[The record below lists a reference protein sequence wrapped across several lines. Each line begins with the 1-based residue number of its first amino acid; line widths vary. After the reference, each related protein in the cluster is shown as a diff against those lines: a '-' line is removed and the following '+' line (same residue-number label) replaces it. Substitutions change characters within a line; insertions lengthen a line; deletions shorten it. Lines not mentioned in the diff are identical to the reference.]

1 MPEKNMPEQKMTGA
15 RDFAIVIMAAGK
27 GTRLKSRRAK
37 VLHEIGG
44 QPLLAHVIKAAQQVV
59 PAEHIHVIIGHQ
71 AESVR
76 AAVAP
81 MGVKFVL
88 QAEQRGTGHAIMCA
102 REHVAGYRNILVL
115 SGDVPLVRPE
125 TIARLR
131 DFHLGKKAA
140 MTVLTAVP
148 PDPFGYGRVIRAG
161 LPKTRK
167 TGALWGPGAGS
178 DRVKAI
184 VEQKALTKAQQK
196 AREINSGIYAFAAR
210 PLFANIDR
218 LTTGNAHHE
227 FYLTDMAAIL
237 VKSRATVIALQA
249 ADPAE
254 VLGANTLA
262 ELASLDAAMRMR
274 KCHDLMAA
282 GVSIYRPETCVID
295 PDVEI
300 GADTILEPFVQ
311 ILGRTRIGSDCRI
324 RSFSVIR
331 DSQIAGNVLVRNG
344 CIIDQAVIASGAE
357 LGPYSHLRPG
367 SEIGERAHVGNFVET
382 KKTKLG
388 RGSKAN
394 HLTYLGDSEIG
405 PGVNVGAG
413 TITCNYDGTSKHM
426 TVIEEGAFIGSD
438 ATLVA
443 PLRVGKGAYVA
454 AGSTITEDVPP
465 DALAL
470 GRSRQITKEGWARRR
485 RDELAKSKAGK

>member
-27 GTRLKSRRAK
+27 GTRLKSGRAK

-59 PAEHIHVIIGHQ
+59 PAEHIHVIVGHQ

-76 AAVAP
+76 AAIAP

-88 QAEQRGTGHAIMCA
+88 QADQRGTGHAIMCA

-115 SGDVPLVRPE
+115 SGDVPLIRPE

-140 MTVLTAVP
+140 MTILTALP
-148 PDPFGYGRVIRAG
+148 PDPFGYGRVIRAS
-161 LPKTRK
+161 
-167 TGALWGPGAGS
+167 AGS
-178 DRVKAI
+178 DRVKTI
-184 VEQKALTKAQQK
+184 VEQKALTKAQHK
-196 AREINSGIYAFAAR
+196 AREINSGIYAFATK
-210 PLFANIDR
+210 PLFAHIDR
-218 LTTGNAHHE
+218 LTTSNAHHE
-227 FYLTDMAAIL
+227 FYLTDMAALL
-237 VKSRATVIALQA
+237 VKAKATVVAVK
-249 ADPAE
+249 ADEPSE

-262 ELASLDAAMRMR
+262 ELSTLDALLRFR
-274 KCHDLMAA
+274 KAYALMAA
-282 GVSIYRPETCVID
+282 GVTIYRPETCAID

-300 GADTILEPFVQ
+300 SSDTILEPFVQ
-311 ILGRTRIGSDCRI
+311 ILGRTRIGPDCRI
-324 RSFSVIR
+324 RSYSVIR

-344 CIIDQAVIASGAE
+344 CIIDQAVIAAGAE

-438 ATLVA
+438 STLVA

-470 GRSRQITKEGWARRR
+470 GRSRQITKEAWARRR